1 MPNLNDD
8 LLPSINAIAEYVY
21 GEANK
26 KTVRRLRHLIDKH
39 NFPVKQVGAKYEG
52 RRSWCDQYYAEPD
65 RRPGNGGDR

>member
-1 MPNLNDD
+1 MTLHED
-8 LLPSINAIAEYVY
+8 LLPNINAIAEYVY

-52 RRSWCDQYYAEPD
+52 RRSWCDSYYSQPD
-65 RRPGNGGDR
+65 NAASGNGGDR